1 MKKWVY
7 ELIIVVVVLLIGS
20 AGWWH
25 NSTKDERRAKSQYE
39 QLVKF
44 ANRQAVEIAVIEQAA
59 KLKLLKLTLVKGQ
72 RPQIVLP
79 PPVADSD
86 DVDVSKI
93 P

>member
-7 ELIIVVVVLLIGS
+7 ELIIVVVVLIIGG

-25 NSTKDERRAKSQYE
+25 NSTKAERAAAAQYE
-39 QLVKF
+39 QLLKF

-59 KLKLLKLTLVKGQ
+59 KLKLLKRTLTEGQ
-72 RPQIVLP
+72 RPKT
-79 PPVADSD
+79 PVNIQPLVITDPD
-86 DVDVSKI
+86 DVDI